1 MKPELKVETSEVAKL
16 GMMSF
21 QAGVEGEGKPMVIKK
36 AEPKPEIKG
45 RVLPVTERKKPKRAA
60 GDSIF

>member
-1 MKPELKVETSEVAKL
+1 MEQKEMAEAAASIFGKMSIKP
-16 GMMSF
+16 
-21 QAGVEGEGKPMVIKK
+21 GVDGEGKPMVIKK
-36 AEPKPEIKG
+36 AAPKQETKG

>member
-1 MKPELKVETSEVAKL
+1 MKIESEDVAKI
-16 GMMSF
+16 GTMSF

-36 AEPKPEIKG
+36 AESKPEIKG
-45 RVLPVTERKKPKRAA
+45 RVLPVNERKKPKRAA